1 MEKIGLALEWFPNV
15 DHIPILSGMNEGFFY
30 NEDLELHVMTPVN
43 HEAGIELASVGKLD
57 FALTEPIH
65 IPSARA
71 KGLSIVAIGKY
82 FETGFGIMTVGR
94 DINSLKDLRGKKIAV
109 SLQTHANLIVKAM
122 LHHNSGIALSEN
134 DLEFVEA
141 GYYLVDPLVE
151 KKADAA
157 FGVFENYEMVEA
169 KYRGL
174 DEIKLFKFTDY
185 GVPSYGYL
193 AFVTSERSIRD
204 KKEIISK
211 FLRAIKNSVKF
222 TLNNPQESLESFLEA
237 LPVLNNE
244 LNRRIYSATL
254 RCYRDD
260 TSLNLEEWDRLAKFA
275 NTNGLTD
282 VGSKQMNGREMIA
295 DYNGRI

>member
-1 MEKIGLALEWFPNV
+1 
-15 DHIPILSGMNEGFFY
+15 
-30 NEDLELHVMTPVN
+30 
-43 HEAGIELASVGKLD
+43 
-57 FALTEPIH
+57 
-65 IPSARA
+65 
-71 KGLSIVAIGKY
+71 
-82 FETGFGIMTVGR
+82 
-94 DINSLKDLRGKKIAV
+94 
-109 SLQTHANLIVKAM
+109 
-122 LHHNSGIALSEN
+122 
-134 DLEFVEA
+134 
-141 GYYLVDPLVE
+141 VE

-193 AFVTSERSIRD
+193 VFVTNERSIRD
-204 KKEIISK
+204 RKEIIGK

-244 LNRRIYSATL
+244 LNRRLYSATL
-254 RCYRDD
+254 SCYRDD
-260 TSLNLEEWDRLAKFA
+260 TSLNLEEWDRLAEFA
-275 NTNGLTD
+275 NANGLTD
-282 VGSKQMNGREMIA
+282 VRSKQIDGREMIA

>member
-15 DHIPILSGMNEGFFY
+15 DHVPILSGMNKGFFY

-43 HEAGIELASVGKLD
+43 HEAGIQLASAGKLD

-65 IPSARA
+65 IPSAMA
-71 KGLSIVAIGKY
+71 KGLPIVAIGKY

-109 SLQTHANLIVKAM
+109 SLQTHANLIVKTM
-122 LHHNSGIALSEN
+122 LHHDSGLALSES

-193 AFVTSERSIRD
+193 VFVTNERSIRD
-204 KKEIISK
+204 RKEIISK

-222 TLNNPQESLESFLEA
+222 TLNNPQESLESFLES

-254 RCYRDD
+254 SCYRDD
-260 TSLNLEEWDRLAKFA
+260 TSLNSEEWDRLAKFA

-282 VGSKQMNGREMIA
+282 VGSKQINGREMIA
-295 DYNGRI
+295 DGFLAQ